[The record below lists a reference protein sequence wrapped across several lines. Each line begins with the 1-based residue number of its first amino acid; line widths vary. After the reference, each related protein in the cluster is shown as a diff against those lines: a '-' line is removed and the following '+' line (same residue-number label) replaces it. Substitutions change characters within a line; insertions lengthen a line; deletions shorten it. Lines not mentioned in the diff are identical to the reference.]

1 MKKTFVL
8 LLLAASV
15 CAGSVHEDPAVP
27 ARRATDYPWM
37 SVAAW
42 NAREAELSAQAKK
55 GGVDVLFFGDS
66 ITERWAGDGGEIWRA
81 RYAPL
86 KAANFGIGGDT
97 TQNLLWRLANGELEG
112 LSPKV
117 VVLLIGT
124 NNLGLRGDAPQDVAR
139 GVKTIVADLRRRFPA
154 AKIIL
159 LGLLP
164 RGEKADD
171 PFRASIRTINK
182 RLTKLDD
189 GKILR
194 YLDIGPKLLEA
205 DGSLSKDMMPDFLHI
220 GARGYAIWADAMD
233 PLLRELSGS

>member
-1 MKKTFVL
+1 MKKTFAL
-8 LLLAASV
+8 MFLAASV
-15 CAGSVHEDPAVP
+15 CAGAAHEDPAAP

-66 ITERWAGDGGEIWRA
+66 ITERWAGDGGEVWRA
-81 RYAPL
+81 RYAPMR
-86 KAANFGIGGDT
+86 AANFGIGGDT
-97 TQNLLWRLANGELEG
+97 TQNLLWRLANGELDG

-124 NNLGLRGDAPQDVAR
+124 NNFGLRGDAPKDVAR
-139 GVKTIVADLRRRFPA
+139 GVSAVVAGLKRRFPST
-154 AKIIL
+154 KIIL

-171 PFRASIRTINK
+171 PFRASIRAVNE
-182 RLTKLDD
+182 RLAKLDD
-189 GKILR
+189 GKNVR

-220 GARGYAIWADAMD
+220 GARGYTIWADAMG
-233 PLLRELSGS
+233 PLLRELLGG